1 MNKMLLLL
9 LGVALAGAAW
19 LMVQNNKLQRTVTT
33 LERELQLVHSYVRD
47 QKELRQAADATSGK
61 QASRSDTLPQ
71 SNQPSGIPVKG
82 DFAISQRFSATH
94 TAVDFAAPQGAE
106 VVASAAG
113 EVASVYW
120 DDYFGNV
127 VLVDHLNQYLT
138 MYAHLSVVF
147 VQEGDAVQAGET
159 LALVGNTGN
168 SSAPHLHFEIV
179 IHGESVDPLTILA
192 IDKGE

>member
-1 MNKMLLLL
+1 
-9 LGVALAGAAW
+9 
-19 LMVQNNKLQRTVTT
+19 
-33 LERELQLVHSYVRD
+33 
-47 QKELRQAADATSGK
+47 
-61 QASRSDTLPQ
+61 
-71 SNQPSGIPVKG
+71 
-82 DFAISQRFSATH
+82 
-94 TAVDFAAPQGAE
+94 